1 MQFSRLKKIAIT
13 LALIVLPLALC
24 AAGYGFVWWKVNQA
38 AEAFAKDISP
48 FAKLSYKTVHID
60 VFETQVGLKDIA
72 LTPTGSSGDIKIRE
86 VMFKVPS
93 LQHAIALQ
101 GQLSRGELPE
111 AFQMDVKGLGI
122 DFNSGYIQDWG
133 RILLDVQRNAGPSYE
148 ALACGNL
155 AFIGLPQM
163 REMGY
168 KNLQSDLAFQYRFKP
183 SEKQLTLDMQSQ
195 TNGLASL
202 STSLRVKVA
211 SDVLNMQSLVFSQP
225 QLRLLEARYYDR
237 GYNRRRNNFCA
248 KLNEE
253 PTENYQ
259 QRYQAVLEKR
269 LAYEGWQ
276 IPAPLLEA
284 LHGIKKGG
292 SSIYLR
298 LNTPSGFGIQQLAL
312 IKTPMDLVT
321 QLKPHVEINK
331 AKVDLT
337 GVTWQEPDPEGQ
349 RLLQEL
355 MEQQAEMVLGEE
367 VELAEPEAET
377 EEAAP
382 TSRIT
387 PYKKKSKPETV
398 VVKKSFKEV
407 PVAELAGH
415 LGKPVIIYTYFGRKV
430 EGRLIGYTEKVVT
443 VEHRPSDGRG
453 TATYPMD
460 ADKIQSARL
469 YH

>member
-1 MQFSRLKKIAIT
+1 MQFSHIKKIAIT

-24 AAGYGFVWWKVNQA
+24 AAGYAFVWWKVNQA
-38 AEAFAKDISP
+38 ADIFAKDISP

-60 VFETQVGLKDIA
+60 LFETRVGLKDIS
-72 LTPTGSSGDIKIRE
+72 LTPAGSSGDIQIRE

-93 LQHAIALQ
+93 WQQAIALQ
-101 GQLSRGELPE
+101 GQLNRGELPE
-111 AFQMDVKGLGI
+111 AFQVDVKGIGI

-133 RILLDVQRNAGPSYE
+133 RIVHETQRNAGPSYD
-148 ALACGNL
+148 ALACGKL
-155 AFIGLPQM
+155 AFIGLPEM

-168 KNLQSDLAFQYRFKP
+168 KKLQSDLAFQYRFNP
-183 SEKQLTLDMQSQ
+183 SAKQLTLDMQSQ
-195 TNGLASL
+195 TNGMASL
-202 STSLRVKVA
+202 SASLRVKVA
-211 SDVLNMQSLVFSQP
+211 ADTLNMQSLVFSQP
-225 QLRLLEARYYDR
+225 QLQRLEARYSDR
-237 GYNRRRNNFCA
+237 GYNRRRNNYCA

-253 PTENYQ
+253 SLDSYQ
-259 QRYQAVLEKR
+259 QRYQALLEKR
-269 LAYEGWQ
+269 LVYEGWQ
-276 IPAPLLEA
+276 IPTAVLNA
-284 LHGIKKGG
+284 FYGMQKGG
-292 SSIYLR
+292 SSIYVR
-298 LNTPSGFGIQQLAL
+298 LNTPNGFGIQNLAL
-312 IKTPMDLVT
+312 VKTPEDLVT

-337 GVTWQEPDPEGQ
+337 GITWQEPDPEGQ

-355 MEQQAEMVLGEE
+355 MEQQSEMVLGDE

-377 EEAAP
+377 EGTAP
-382 TSRIT
+382 ASRIT
-387 PYKKKSKPETV
+387 PYKKKNKAVVV

-407 PVAELAGH
+407 PVSALAGH